1 MTPGDLIVMVVQDT
15 LIQSGINLLFS
26 GMTVVFIFLLL
37 LIVSIYTLRAIFS
50 MTAIQHAK
58 VDLVDEPGESPS
70 NNKHHQIIK
79 EVMENIRS

>member
-37 LIVSIYTLRAIFS
+37 LILSIYILRVIFS
-50 MTAIQHAK
+50 MTTTQNAK
-58 VDLVDEPGESPS
+58 VHLTNEPGESPS

-79 EVMENIRS
+79 EVLENIRS